1 MKNWIFKEESSLP
14 PDPKVAR
21 TRAILLA
28 LPFALLG
35 IGALVMLL
43 HDELG
48 GGLPRQRAIGTA
60 SFIVTCFGFVALI
73 LGINAKKMAL
83 QASGLKSSTPA
94 TPEKPWLQRPDW
106 AAGRVASGSR
116 KSVILL
122 WLFVLIWCGFSGA
135 FTLALVPQAVRHGNH
150 AALIALIFPLVGLGV
165 LAYAINT
172 TLAWRKF
179 GQSIFEMAAVPAA
192 PGGTLEGEIQVP
204 TKLQPLHGLHLRL
217 SCLRRTTTGAGKN
230 RQTTEKILWEDEKWL
245 KPDLPQTGVNAT
257 GIPVYFKLPEG
268 QPESTPARG
277 DGIHWR
283 LEASAKL
290 RGPGF
295 HASFDVPVFKLAEPP
310 EVSEDPTAKYQMS
323 LDEIRQQIHSK
334 IQIADLAGGGKELVF
349 PAARNRGFA
358 SGAAIVCLV
367 WTGIVALLLW
377 KHAPPLLPII
387 FGVIDLALLAVSF
400 DLWFRRSRVSIAAGE
415 IKIETAW
422 LVFKRQA
429 SLKISDAANFL
440 AELGA
445 TAGHSAYLDLKL
457 RMRDGREFT
466 LAKHLSA
473 KPEADWLVREM
484 TAAAKRSATTETIA

>member
-1 MKNWIFKEESSLP
+1 MKNWIFKEESSRP

-21 TRAILLA
+21 MRAILLA

-35 IGALVMLL
+35 IAALVMFL

-48 GGLPRQRAIGTA
+48 GGLPRQRAVGTA
-60 SFIVTCFGFVALI
+60 SFIVACFGFVALI

-83 QASGLKSSTPA
+83 QASGLKPATPA

-122 WLFVLIWCGFSGA
+122 WLFVLVWCGFSGG
-135 FTLALVPQAVRHGNH
+135 FTLALVPQAVRQGNH
-150 AALIALIFPLVGLGV
+150 VALIALIFPLVGLGV

-172 TLAWRKF
+172 TLAWRTF
-179 GQSIFEMAAVPAA
+179 GRSIFEMAAVPAA
-192 PGGTLEGEIQVP
+192 PGGTLEGEIQVR
-204 TKLQPLHGLHLRL
+204 TKLQPQHGLHLRL
-217 SCLRRTTTGAGKN
+217 SCLRRATAGSGKN

-245 KPDLPQTGVNAT
+245 KPDLPQTGANAT
-257 GIPVYFKLPEG
+257 GIPIYFKLPDD
-268 QPESTPARG
+268 QPESTPTAG
-277 DGIHWR
+277 DGIHWC

-310 EVSEDPTAKYQMS
+310 EVSEDPTVKYQMS

-334 IQIADLAGGGKELVF
+334 IQAAELPDGGKAFVF
-349 PAARNRGFA
+349 PAGRNRGYA
-358 SGAAIVCLV
+358 SGATMICLV
-367 WTGIVALLLW
+367 WTGIVALLVW
-377 KHAPPLLPII
+377 KHAPPMLPII
-387 FGVIDLALLAVSF
+387 FGVIDLAMLAASF
-400 DLWFRRSRVSIAAGE
+400 DLWFRRSRVSVAAGE

-429 SLKISDAANFL
+429 SLKISDAEKFS
-440 AELGA
+440 AEIGA
-445 TAGHSAYLDLKL
+445 IAGHSAYFDLKL
-457 RMRDGREFT
+457 RTRDGRELT

-484 TAAAKRSATTETIA
+484 TAAAKRSASTEANA